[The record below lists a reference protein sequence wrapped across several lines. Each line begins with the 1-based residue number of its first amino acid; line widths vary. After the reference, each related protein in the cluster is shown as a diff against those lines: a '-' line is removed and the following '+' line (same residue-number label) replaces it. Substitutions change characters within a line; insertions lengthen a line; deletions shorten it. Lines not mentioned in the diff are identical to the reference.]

1 MNDQSQ
7 PPEAVDSDQ
16 SRDREEA
23 VSDQSRDREEAVPA
37 RAAAILAE
45 LNAQPTV
52 VNITRASRL
61 LRPQR
66 DALATVSLRVACL
79 SSFTFDP
86 IVPALEMQGLR
97 SGFGF
102 ETYLGPFGQFE
113 QELIDPSS
121 GLASFRPDFL
131 LLAVR
136 LQDVCPPIYDSFNS
150 LTADD
155 AARLI
160 DDWIGR
166 LRSALTVFRGRC
178 GAHVLVQSYDL
189 PAWPALGIA
198 DRTSSPSQAGTIAR
212 ANEALSA
219 LAASVENVQVMD
231 YDALVARHGR
241 ESWHDPRLALY
252 ARIPLAAEH
261 YWHLAGFYVQHLRP
275 LYGLTRKVLVL
286 DADNTLWGGVVGDV
300 GLDNIALG
308 HDYPGNAYLAFQ
320 KRILDLSQR
329 GVILCLASKNEPGT
343 VEEVFAKHPDMVL
356 RSAHF
361 SARRV
366 NWNSKPDNLQ
376 QMAADLNLGLESFV
390 FVDDSAVECEL
401 MRAAW
406 PEVLTIL
413 LPADPAQFPGVIESL
428 DCFDQWTVSAEDR
441 QRGKLY
447 QAEARRTEVRAA
459 TVDMPAFYR
468 RLGMKMT
475 VFEDHQAHVGR
486 AAQMTNRTNQFNMH
500 TIRCSEDDLR
510 RFMASDEHKVF
521 TVALQDRFGDNGV
534 VGLAVVCPGPEQW
547 VLHMFLMSCRVLG
560 RTVEQTF
567 VGWIAQQARAAG
579 AQRLVAEFLPT
590 AKNKPFAG
598 FYQER
603 GFVEAQAGGDI
614 QRWNWEIEGADTDA
628 PEWIELEVAGPAAG

>member
-7 PPEAVDSDQ
+7 PPEAGDRDQ
-16 SRDREEA
+16 SRDREG
-23 VSDQSRDREEAVPA
+23 AVPA
-37 RAAAILAE
+37 QPAAILAE
-45 LNAQPTV
+45 VNAQPTV
-52 VNITRASRL
+52 LNITRASRL
-61 LRPQR
+61 LKPHR
-66 DALATVSLRVACL
+66 DALAVVSVRVACL
-79 SSFTFDP
+79 PSFTFDP
-86 IVPALEMQGLR
+86 LVTALELQGLR
-97 SGFGF
+97 SGLGF
-102 ETYLGPFGQFE
+102 ETHVGPFGQFE
-113 QELIDPSS
+113 QELINPSS
-121 GLASFRPDFL
+121 GLASFRPDVV

-136 LQDVCPPIYDSFNS
+136 LQDVCPPIYETFNS

-155 AARLI
+155 AARLV

-166 LRSALTVFRGRC
+166 LRSALDAFRQRC
-178 GAHVLVQSYDL
+178 PAHLLVHNYDQ

-198 DRTSSPSQAGTIAR
+198 DRTSSPSQAATITR

-219 LAASVENVQVMD
+219 LAATVENVQVMD

-241 ESWHDPRLALY
+241 EGWPDPRLALY
-252 ARIPLAAEH
+252 ARIPVAAEH

-308 HDYPGNAYLAFQ
+308 HDYPGNAYVAFQ

-343 VEEVFAKHPDMVL
+343 VEEVFANHPDMVL
-356 RSAHF
+356 RNEHF

-366 NWNSKPDNLQ
+366 NWDSKPENLR
-376 QMAADLNLGLESFV
+376 QMAAELNLGLDSFV
-390 FVDDSAVECEL
+390 FIDDSAVECEL
-401 MRAAW
+401 MRAAL
-406 PEVLTIL
+406 PQVLTVP
-413 LPADPAQFPGVIESL
+413 LPADPAQFPAVIESL

-447 QAEARRTEVRAA
+447 QAEARRSEVQSAA
-459 TVDMPAFYR
+459 VDMPTFYR

-475 VFEDHQAHVGR
+475 VFEDHQAHIGR

-534 VGLAVVCPGPEQW
+534 VGLAVVFPGPEQW

-567 VGWIAQQARAAG
+567 AGWIAQQARAAG
-579 AQRLVAEFLPT
+579 ARRLLAEFRPT
-590 AKNKPFAG
+590 AKNQPFAG

-603 GFVEAQAGGDI
+603 GFVQAPAEGDI
-614 QRWNWEIEGADTDA
+614 QRWTWELEGADTDA
-628 PEWIELEVAGPAAG
+628 PEWIELAAAGSPVG